1 MNILRQS
8 LGFWKVQE
16 IRSLDTTCIAL
27 YSYLIRVCNDCRR
40 QNPFKRRN
48 DKIEGDLGI
57 SRNTLIKARESL
69 SECGLI
75 SFRTQNGVANVEYTL
90 SNIDEVLEKL
100 GETLSDIDELEEKT
114 DETLSNNDEVN
125 EESSSNID
133 KVAETLS
140 ETLSETSSN
149 FDNHNIKEKVKNNNK
164 ENNKKKEDLKPYQN
178 LTGSLIPTKDDV
190 INFFFS
196 NTDLK
201 PSEAELRA
209 ESFYSH
215 FSEKGWIDGKSIIF
229 DWTEAAENW
238 KGEISNSKDTKEA
251 DVNKSPQEINKL
263 QKSKIKGEIA
273 RFKVPTVDEVE
284 KYCKERNNNIDA
296 QHFVDHYTANG
307 WMRGKTKIK
316 DWKACVRTWEQ
327 NNKQGKYSKKPNVTN
342 HDNTKT
348 YEQF

>member
-69 SECGLI
+69 SVCGLI

-100 GETLSDIDELEEKT
+100 GETLS
-114 DETLSNNDEVN
+114 NNDEVN
-125 EESSSNID
+125 EESSSNFD
-133 KVAETLS
+133 KVGETLS

-149 FDNHNIKEKVKNNNK
+149 FDNHNIKEKVKNNNSK
-164 ENNKKKEDLKPYQN
+164 ENNKKKSSI
-178 LTGSLIPTKDDV
+178 SLIPTKNEV
-190 INFFFS
+190 IDFFMS
-196 NTDLK
+196 LKELK

-215 FSEKGWIDGKSIIF
+215 FSEIGWRDGKSIIF
-229 DWTEAAENW
+229 DWMKAAQDW
-238 KGEISNSKDTKEA
+238 KEEPKSETKKDPRFVPPTIE
-251 DVNKSPQEINKL
+251 DVKS
-263 QKSKIKGEIA
+263 
-273 RFKVPTVDEVE
+273 
-284 KYCKERNNNIDA
+284 YCEERNNNIDA
-296 QHFVDHYTANG
+296 EHFVAHYTANG

-316 DWKACVRTWEQ
+316 DWRACVITWEK
-327 NNKQGKYSKKPNVTN
+327 NNKNSNNEQQSGITESLARNVAEGIARANTN
-342 HDNTKT
+342 K
-348 YEQF
+348 